1 MANIMSPKPG
11 YLSNSSIYPS
21 QTSCLIMFSLLH
33 LLPHRHLLILLQL
46 INHLCLSPHLV
57 VRLVIRLDNLS
68 LVSDNMIDTDRSVYT
83 MSSRLVNSST
93 RQDMMKHFMQVTG
106 RGVLTRTSKLEIS
119 PDRLSMAQEDVN
131 NIKSDKMQPVS
142 GIAVIS

>member
-1 MANIMSPKPG
+1 
-11 YLSNSSIYPS
+11 
-21 QTSCLIMFSLLH
+21 MFSLLH

-68 LVSDNMIDTDRSVYT
+68 LAWGNMMDTDRSVYT

-93 RQDMMKHFMQVTG
+93 RQDMVKDSMQVNG

-119 PDRLSMAQEDVN
+119 PDRLAMAQEDVN

-142 GIAVIS
+142 GKPVTS